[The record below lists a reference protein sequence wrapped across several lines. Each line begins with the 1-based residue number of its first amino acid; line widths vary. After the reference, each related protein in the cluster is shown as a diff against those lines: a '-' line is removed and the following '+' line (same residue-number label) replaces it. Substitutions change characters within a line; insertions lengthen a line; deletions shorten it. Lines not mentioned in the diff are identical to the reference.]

1 MKMSLAEIQANVV
14 KNLKIFRAE
23 KEFVEVR
30 ILKTKNG
37 VVSGY
42 YNDFTRLANDIGAYI
57 GTYDIYFTLN
67 PLATVVQLEEQN
79 TLNFNVKQ
87 TTKDSGIKKFSY
99 LLIDLDPE
107 RKAGISS
114 TDDEKKTA
122 YVKAKKIFR
131 FLKSKGWFDPIV
143 CDSGNGYHLL
153 YPIDLANEDTNR
165 VLLKQFL
172 QTLNSLFPAD
182 DGAKVDT
189 TTYNASRIVKL
200 YGTIA
205 CKGESSEERPHRISK
220 VIHQP
225 KVIQTIPI
233 EKIKEITKLS
243 EKGINDSHKSCDY
256 RNTGNPTMRRIDV
269 EDLIKRHN
277 LGVYEKKAW
286 EGNSTLYKFKYC
298 PFNPEH
304 DDWSFC
310 IIQFPDGAI
319 AVKCHHDSCSSND
332 WKALKKHLGIAFKN
346 RGRSQIRPTSDQFNQ
361 LLDNLTVLGPHLQDS
376 YVQIPLAVFIQISNQ
391 LIKNSLFN

>member
-1 MKMSLAEIQANVV
+1 MKMSLTEIQANVV

-165 VLLKQFL
+165 LLLKEFL
-172 QTLNSLFPAD
+172 QTLNSLFPAS

-205 CKGESSEERPHRISK
+205 CK
-220 VIHQP
+220 
-225 KVIQTIPI
+225 
-233 EKIKEITKLS
+233 
-243 EKGINDSHKSCDY
+243 
-256 RNTGNPTMRRIDV
+256 
-269 EDLIKRHN
+269 DLW
-277 LGVYEKKAW
+277 Y
-286 EGNSTLYKFKYC
+286 
-298 PFNPEH
+298 
-304 DDWSFC
+304 
-310 IIQFPDGAI
+310 
-319 AVKCHHDSCSSND
+319 
-332 WKALKKHLGIAFKN
+332 
-346 RGRSQIRPTSDQFNQ
+346 
-361 LLDNLTVLGPHLQDS
+361 
-376 YVQIPLAVFIQISNQ
+376 
-391 LIKNSLFN
+391 